1 MFREVEI
8 VNALEKEIQPDNTAV
23 ISIDAYNGCQLQCP
37 YCFQMNNKE
46 WSCNIDIRANIAEV
60 LKENL
65 KSLEDLNTELFV
77 GSLSDPYMDIE
88 EEYGLTRKILEVL
101 KDTTFRVYI
110 TTKAVNGLILRDLE
124 LLKSFKVKPV
134 ILLGLSHIVEA
145 SKGASHRNI
154 DIARKLCETGLP
166 VRVFLTPVLPYV
178 MNVDE
183 MISVIPQDIPVYLDK
198 LRVFEK
204 GNQNVKM
211 YNWVKNDYPMYAE
224 NYHKILFEADEK
236 YYSDLVHKYK
246 DDKRITF
253 MSELWDEN

>member
-8 VNALEKEIQPDNTAV
+8 NNALEKEIQPDNTAV

-46 WSCNIDIRANIAEV
+46 WSCNIDVRINIADM
-60 LKENL
+60 LRENL
-65 KSLEDLNTELFV
+65 KELEDPNTELFV

-88 EEYGLTRKILEVL
+88 KEYGLTRKILEVL

-124 LLKSFKVKPV
+124 LLRSFKVKPV

-145 SKGASHRNI
+145 SKGASHCNI
-154 DIARKLCETGLP
+154 EIAQKLSKAGIP

-183 MISVIPQDIPVYLDK
+183 MIEAISEDIPIYLDK

-204 GNQNVKM
+204 GNQNVKI
-211 YNWVKNDYPMYAE
+211 YNWIKNDYPMYE
-224 NYHKILFEADEK
+224 QEYHKILFEADEK
-236 YYSDLVHKYK
+236 YYYDLVHKYK
-246 DDKRITF
+246 ENKQITF
-253 MSELWDEN
+253 MSELWSEN